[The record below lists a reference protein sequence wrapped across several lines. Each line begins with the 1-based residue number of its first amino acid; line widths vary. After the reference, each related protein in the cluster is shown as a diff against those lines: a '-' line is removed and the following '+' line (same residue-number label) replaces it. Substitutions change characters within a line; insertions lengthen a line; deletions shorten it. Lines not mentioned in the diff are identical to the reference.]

1 MRHARIAGLIALG
14 GLFLMGPS
22 EVSATNGHFLHGVG
36 AVNAAMGGT
45 GVAGAKDVLG
55 AMNLNPAG
63 LMAFRGNR
71 VDLGFE
77 LFQAD
82 RTLSSDAGPFGA
94 GSTRSK
100 KSYVPVPAF
109 GWSSMLE
116 GGKVVLALGGLG
128 IGGFG
133 VDYPASTSNPILAP
147 RPFGFGQVYSNFQL
161 MKIAP
166 SIAFAASDK
175 LWLGASLNVDWASLA
190 VDPMPAASPDVN
202 PADGSAFYPSATAAD
217 GAFGFGFQ
225 AGFIYHVND
234 LLAVGGSYSSTQWFQ
249 DFEFNAMHANPSLQ
263 NFGTPREITFAL
275 DVPAIVSGGVSLQA
289 LPNLTINGDAR
300 YIFYENTNGF
310 DKSGFDA
317 TGAVQGFGWENIL
330 VLAVG
335 GELLAGERVALRAGY
350 NHNDN
355 PIPDGLSFFNV
366 AAPAIVTD
374 HITFGIGVKVNRRF
388 AINAGYY
395 HVFQGKIDGPM
406 YGPQGPMQGTSVKTV
421 MTENSFQV
429 EFSIGSRGEIF

>member
-1 MRHARIAGLIALG
+1 MGHARIAGLLALV
-14 GLFLMGPS
+14 GLFLVRPS

-63 LMAFRGNR
+63 LMAFQGSR
-71 VDLGFE
+71 VDLSFE

-109 GWSSMLE
+109 GWSNMLD

-166 SIAFAASDK
+166 SIAYAASDK
-175 LWLGASLNVDWASLA
+175 LWLGAALNVDWASLA

-202 PADGSAFYPSATAAD
+202 MADGSAFYPSATAAD

-275 DVPAIVSGGVSLQA
+275 DVPAILSGGVSLLA
-289 LPNLTINGDAR
+289 LPNLTLNGDAR
-300 YIFYENTNGF
+300 YIFYENTDGF

-335 GELLAGERVALRAGY
+335 AEFLAGDRIALRGGF
-350 NHNDN
+350 NHGDN

-366 AAPAIVTD
+366 AAPAIVQD
-374 HITFGIGVKVNRRF
+374 HLTVGIGLKLNRRF

-395 HVFQGKIDGPM
+395 HVFQGKVDGPM